1 MAVIDI
7 RAPGVLHA
15 LETPRHTA
23 VWEVLR
29 RLARP
34 ASVAELST
42 MTGMDSNGVQRS
54 MDALTDAG
62 LAERLPSRANR
73 RQPTY
78 RTRSETVV
86 VTFEPAD
93 REQRLAIERIT
104 AVLRDHVRHQ
114 MDGSESRSAAGTDGA
129 SAGWRFDAHRL
140 VSLEIEEAEELRRML
155 QELLDFLEV
164 AQARIKKANPDDAA
178 ASNTCVS
185 IQVAGTA
192 GSGLP
197 TAALHFVPREG
208 VDDYVRGSHAN
219 GIHLLS
225 PREREVA
232 LMLASGRSR
241 PEIARDL
248 GVTSNTVATIGKR
261 IYAKLGVR
269 RRAELSNRIRRAG
282 A

>member
-1 MAVIDI
+1 MVDI
-7 RAPGVLHA
+7 RSQGVQHA
-15 LETPRHTA
+15 LETPHHTA

-34 ASVAELST
+34 ASVAEISNI
-42 MTGMDSNGVQRS
+42 TGMDAKGVQRS
-54 MDALTDAG
+54 MDVLTDAG

-73 RQPTY
+73 RHSTY

-93 REQRLAIERIT
+93 REQRLAIERVT
-104 AVLRDHVRHQ
+104 SVLRDHVRRQ
-114 MDGSESRSAAGTDGA
+114 MDGSESRSEAEADGA
-129 SAGWRFDAHRL
+129 SASWRFDAHRL
-140 VSLEIEEAEELRRML
+140 VSLESEEAEELRRML
-155 QELLDFLEV
+155 QELLSFLES
-164 AQARIKKANPDDAA
+164 AQARITKANADDAA

-192 GSGLP
+192 GGCIP
-197 TAALHFVPREG
+197 TAALHFVPRDG
-208 VDDYVRGSHAN
+208 VDDYVRGSLAN
-219 GIHLLS
+219 GMHLLS

-241 PEIARDL
+241 PEIAREL
-248 GVTSNTVATIGKR
+248 GVTTNTVATIGKR

-269 RRAELSNRIRRAG
+269 RRAELSNRVRRAG